1 MASAPENGNKCS
13 IWSDSFSA
21 ETSLDNFAE
30 FFVNFT
36 GADGPFGAAA
46 GDPWL
51 HKQPILILV
60 TLSAPLLAWT
70 GVAVELVVMAVAL
83 MVLVVALMV
92 LVDALMGLLVTL
104 LVGALMVLV
113 DALIQVAACCIG
125 QNTLVTLEV
134 SGTG

>member
-83 MVLVVALMV
+83 MVLVDALMV
-92 LVDALMGLLVTL
+92 LLVTL